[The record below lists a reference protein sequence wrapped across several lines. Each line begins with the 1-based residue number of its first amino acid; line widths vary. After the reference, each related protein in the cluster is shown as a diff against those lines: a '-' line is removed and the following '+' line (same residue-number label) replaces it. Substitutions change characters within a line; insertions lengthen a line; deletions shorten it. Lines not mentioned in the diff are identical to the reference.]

1 MISEAGNRILERM
14 PPYYLTSYIMRSVWD
29 AQGHE
34 IDRLNDTLDEILEQF
49 FVDTATWGLEL
60 WEQFLGLPIDKTKPE
75 QFRRERIKA
84 KLRGYGTVTKG
95 LIKNVASAF
104 ANGEVEVIEYP
115 SEYKFV
121 VKFVGVKGIPPN
133 MSDLTKTIEEIK
145 PAHLNYEY
153 QYTYNVWNLLTSKVW
168 NDLAHYTWE
177 QVRVI

>member
-1 MISEAGNRILERM
+1 
-14 PPYYLTSYIMRSVWD
+14 
-29 AQGHE
+29 
-34 IDRLNDTLDEILEQF
+34 
-49 FVDTATWGLEL
+49 
-60 WEQFLGLPIDKTKPE
+60 
-75 QFRRERIKA
+75 
-84 KLRGYGTVTKG
+84 

-121 VKFVGVKGIPPN
+121 VKFVGEKGIPPN
-133 MSDLTKTIEEIK
+133 ISDLTKTIEEIK

-153 QYTYNVWNLLTSKVW
+153 QYTYNVWKFLTSKVW

>member
-1 MISEAGNRILERM
+1 MISEAGNRMLDNM
-14 PPYYLTSYIMRSVWD
+14 PQYYLTSIVMRTIWD
-29 AQGHE
+29 AQGRE
-34 IDRLNDTLDEILEQF
+34 IDQLYQALDEVLKQF
-49 FVDTATWGLEL
+49 FVSTATWGLEL

-75 QFRRERIKA
+75 QFRRERITA
-84 KLRGYGTVTKG
+84 KLRGYGTITKEV
-95 LIKNVASAF
+95 IKNVASAF

-153 QYTYNVWNLLTSKVW
+153 QYTYNVWKFLTSKIW
-168 NDLAHYTWE
+168 NDLTSYTWE
-177 QVRVI
+177 RVRII

>member
-1 MISEAGNRILERM
+1 MSDVTKYVPEFLLQSKIFQTLYNAENEE
-14 PPYYLTSYIMRSVWD
+14 LTSLENASED
-29 AQGHE
+29 L
-34 IDRLNDTLDEILEQF
+34 LNQC
-49 FVDTATWGLEL
+49 FVDSATWGLEL
-60 WEQFLGLPIDKTKPE
+60 WEQFLGLTVDKTKSDV
-75 QFRRERIKA
+75 FRRERIRA
-84 KLRGYGTVTKG
+84 KLRSYGTVTKE
-95 LIKNVASAF
+95 LIKSVASSF

-153 QYTYNVWNLLTSKVW
+153 QYTYNVWSFLTSKVW
-168 NDLAHYTWE
+168 NDLTPYTWD

>member
-1 MISEAGNRILERM
+1 MLDNM
-14 PPYYLTSYIMRSVWD
+14 PQYYLTSIVMRTIWD
-29 AQGHE
+29 AQGRE
-34 IDRLNDTLDEILEQF
+34 IDQLYQALDEVLKQF
-49 FVDTATWGLEL
+49 FVSTATWGLEL

-75 QFRRERIKA
+75 QFRRERITA
-84 KLRGYGTVTKG
+84 KLRGYGTITKEV
-95 LIKNVASAF
+95 IKNVASAF

-121 VKFVGVKGIPPN
+121 VKFVEKGIPPN

-153 QYTYNVWNLLTSKVW
+153 QYTYNVWKFLTSKVW
-168 NDLAHYTWE
+168 NDLAHYTWD

>member
-1 MISEAGNRILERM
+1 MISEAGNRMLDNM
-14 PPYYLTSYIMRSVWD
+14 PQYYLTSIVMRTIWD
-29 AQGHE
+29 AQGRE
-34 IDRLNDTLDEILEQF
+34 IDQLYQALDEVLKQF
-49 FVDTATWGLEL
+49 FVSTATWGLEL

-75 QFRRERIKA
+75 QFRRERITA

-121 VKFVGVKGIPPN
+121 VKFVGEKGIPPN

-153 QYTYNVWNLLTSKVW
+153 QYTYNLWNFLTSKVW
-168 NDLAHYTWE
+168 NDLAHYTWDK
-177 QVRVI
+177 VRVI